1 MCVRLSPSFRGHGKS
16 SGSAAARSATTQ
28 ALAGSSVLGEVP
40 PNRIEKLPV
49 TLYRALQQQDMDQ
62 VRHLNRAHARM
73 LARAIRSKLRAGKP
87 V

>member
-1 MCVRLSPSFRGHGKS
+1 M
-16 SGSAAARSATTQ
+16 
-28 ALAGSSVLGEVP
+28 LGEVP